1 MDPGAWRGV
10 GVGGAA
16 RRPSHLRGH
25 GTSATTWIPLL
36 ASELIQKANLAKQAK
51 RYDDMATCLKAMMEQ
66 GAELSNEEHNLLSVA
81 YKNVVWGRWSAWRF
95 ISSIEQKTD
104 TWTRSCS

>member
-1 MDPGAWRGV
+1 M
-10 GVGGAA
+10 GGAA
-16 RRPSHLRGH
+16 RRPSRLHGH
-25 GTSATTWIPLL
+25 GASATTWIPLL
-36 ASELIQKANLAKQAK
+36 ASKLIQKANLAEQAK
-51 RYDDMATCLKAMMEQ
+51 RYDDMPTCMKAVMEQ

-81 YKNVVWGRWSAWRF
+81 YKNVVWGRWSARRV